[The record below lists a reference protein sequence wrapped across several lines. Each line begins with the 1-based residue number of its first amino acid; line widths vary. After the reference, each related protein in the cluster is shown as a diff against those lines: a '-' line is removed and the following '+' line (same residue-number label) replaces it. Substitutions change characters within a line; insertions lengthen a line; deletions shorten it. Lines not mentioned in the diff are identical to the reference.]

1 MPAGVAL
8 AAVSTVGFAGFL
20 LGPPLI
26 GLVAGATNLRVSLAI
41 IACMGLAV
49 AALARPATAD

>member
-1 MPAGVAL
+1 
-8 AAVSTVGFAGFL
+8 
-20 LGPPLI
+20 
-26 GLVAGATNLRVSLAI
+26 LRVSLAI